1 MTKEQIG
8 HFVSEVLGLTKE
20 DTVGINE
27 VMSDLDTLDQ
37 LAQEYKAEFKQESLF
52 DQK

>member
-8 HFVSEVLGLTKE
+8 NFVSEVLGLTKE

-27 VMSDLDTLDQ
+27 VMVDLGALDV
-37 LAQEYKAEFKQESLF
+37 LIQEYKAEFKQESLF
-52 DQK
+52 DQQ

>member
-8 HFVSEVLGLTKE
+8 NFVSEVLGLTKE

-27 VMSDLDTLDQ
+27 VMSDLDALDGMI
-37 LAQEYKAEFKQESLF
+37 QEYKAEFKQESLF
-52 DQK
+52 DQQ